1 MNFLKYKLLLSCSL
15 VLYYLHIVRG
25 NGTYILIYLFIL
37 MRSWPLLSN
46 LTVHF
51 SIKLSFLWDV
61 TKYFDEHE
69 YGLIISAMRHIV
81 HYEIYCSLNKK
92 MFWVWI
98 YLVIYICVLLHFGNT
113 LISRMTTQTTIVT
126 WKKEKDIQPL
136 LSIHFSFF
144 RNDGNFN
151 VTYWFNQMFI

>member
-1 MNFLKYKLLLSCSL
+1 MQFGALLSTHCQRKRYVYFNLSF
-15 VLYYLHIVRG
+15 YFNEIVTIIVKL
-25 NGTYILIYLFIL
+25 N
-37 MRSWPLLSN
+37 RS
-46 LTVHF
+46 F
-51 SIKLSFLWDV
+51 FYQIKFLWDV

-81 HYEIYCSLNKK
+81 HNEIYCSLNKK

-126 WKKEKDIQPL
+126 WKKEKDTKPL

>member
-37 MRSWPLLSN
+37 MRSWPLLSKS
-46 LTVHF
+46 TVHF

-61 TKYFDEHE
+61 TKYVDEHE

-81 HYEIYCSLNKK
+81 HN
-92 MFWVWI
+92 
-98 YLVIYICVLLHFGNT
+98 
-113 LISRMTTQTTIVT
+113 
-126 WKKEKDIQPL
+126 
-136 LSIHFSFF
+136 
-144 RNDGNFN
+144 
-151 VTYWFNQMFI
+151 